1 MYSHDTNFILV
12 GYYDVDWADNVED
25 RKRPSGG
32 CFFMGNN
39 LTSRFRKKNNC
50 VSLSTV
56 ESEYSAVGSNCTQVL
71 WMKKC

>member
-25 RKRPSGG
+25 RNRP

-39 LTSRFRKKNNC
+39 LISWFRKNYNC
-50 VSLSTV
+50 VSLSTI
-56 ESEYSAVGSNCTQVL
+56 ESEYNAVGSNCTQVL